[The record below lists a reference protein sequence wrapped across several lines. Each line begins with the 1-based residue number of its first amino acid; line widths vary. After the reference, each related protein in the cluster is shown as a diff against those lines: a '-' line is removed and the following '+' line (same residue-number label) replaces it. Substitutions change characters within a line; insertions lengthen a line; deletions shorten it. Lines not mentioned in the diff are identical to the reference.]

1 MAQAISSSPGDALS
15 RRPRDLEAHPYAK
28 DSRRRRAVLL
38 AAVYARDVAR
48 MGEHAADMALVEDP
62 VDVAPLDRLPRRL
75 AKHFAHRLLGA
86 RRRVDRHALSFADH
100 EDLWRDASD

>member
-1 MAQAISSSPGDALS
+1 MAQATRSSPSDALS

-28 DSRRRRAVLL
+28 DSWRRRAVLL

-62 VDVAPLDRLPRRL
+62 VDVAPLDRLPRRV
-75 AKHFAHRLLGA
+75 ATNFVHRRLGA
-86 RRRVDRHALSFADH
+86 RRWVDRHALSFADH